1 MKKSKTYNLRA
12 IWDSGRVSMWKVSLV
27 LATLLIISPLL
38 TLIGYQFT
46 LEGRLTN
53 PERTLN
59 VYINNGV
66 FTFVNTL
73 SDGTTRKSS
82 GLVGFTQ
89 NTLYFLILE
98 SRYLHVADYLTPSLK
113 RDLINANNR
122 LFDVRLEAK
131 GERNVLISF
140 DEELNFEGVQS
151 QLAKINGRYPE
162 IKWLFPNLRAF
173 EIRNSIM
180 SPSTAKKV
188 IQISK
193 APTCGA
199 FLHITL
205 TTNYWLFVYDSYFV
219 LGAYNFFLA
228 TGKSLLLTTRQ
239 RLLLGGNIRLFKH
252 NKRTSV

>member
-1 MKKSKTYNLRA
+1 
-12 IWDSGRVSMWKVSLV
+12 MWKVSLV

-122 LFDVRLEAK
+122 FFDVRLEAK

-162 IKWLFPNLRAF
+162 IK
-173 EIRNSIM
+173 
-180 SPSTAKKV
+180 
-188 IQISK
+188 
-193 APTCGA
+193 
-199 FLHITL
+199 
-205 TTNYWLFVYDSYFV
+205 
-219 LGAYNFFLA
+219 
-228 TGKSLLLTTRQ
+228 
-239 RLLLGGNIRLFKH
+239 
-252 NKRTSV
+252 